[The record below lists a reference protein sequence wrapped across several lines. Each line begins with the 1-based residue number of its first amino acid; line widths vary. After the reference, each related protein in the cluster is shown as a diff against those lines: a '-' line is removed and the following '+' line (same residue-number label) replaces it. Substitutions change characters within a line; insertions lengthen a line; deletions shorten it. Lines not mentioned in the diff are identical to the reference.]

1 MRNIKSEDEINKIRK
16 AAELA
21 DKCIEIG
28 VSYLKEGVT
37 EREVVNHIEQ
47 TIKQYGVNEMSFD
60 TMVLFEIMPHHLMA
74 HQEIAD

>member
-28 VSYLKEGVT
+28 VSYLKESVT

-47 TIKQYGVNEMSFD
+47 TIKQYGVNEMSF
-60 TMVLFEIMPHHLMA
+60 
-74 HQEIAD
+74 

>member
-60 TMVLFEIMPHHLMA
+60 TMVYLEIMPHHLMA

>member
-1 MRNIKSEDEINKIRK
+1 GFNVNSFGDVDLTIKQLRNIKSEDEISKIRK

-37 EREVVNHIEQ
+37 ECEVVNHIEQ
-47 TIKQYGVNEMSFD
+47 TIKQYGVNEMS
-60 TMVLFEIMPHHLMA
+60 
-74 HQEIAD
+74 